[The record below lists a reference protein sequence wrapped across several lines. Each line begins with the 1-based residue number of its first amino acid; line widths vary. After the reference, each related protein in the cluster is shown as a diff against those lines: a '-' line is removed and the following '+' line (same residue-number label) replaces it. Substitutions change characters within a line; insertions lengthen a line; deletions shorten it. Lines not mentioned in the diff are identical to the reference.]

1 MIITIIGCILLV
13 LGCGLCELFTIH
25 RGERFMII
33 RVLNDDE
40 LKSIRTGDIVFVMIS
55 GLCIGLTGRN
65 FLDEAENG
73 TSRTG

>member
-1 MIITIIGCILLV
+1 
-13 LGCGLCELFTIH
+13 
-25 RGERFMII
+25 MII

-73 TSRTG
+73 TSRTEKSEEN